1 MSTFI
6 VHEVQRVRAIRAVEA
21 ETSEAAYQAF
31 CDGEGEPC
39 GKDGDVINS
48 DLVSVTEDGVE

>member
-1 MSTFI
+1 MPTFI
-6 VHEVQRVRAIRAVEA
+6 VQEIQRVRAIRAVEA
-21 ETSEAAYQAF
+21 ETSEAAYAAF

-48 DLVSVTEDGVE
+48 ELVSITEDGAE